1 MNRKMNRKTVLKTM
15 ILVFS
20 SGFGYA
26 QSISPQ
32 SINSSG
38 TSMAQSNGS
47 LSFTVGEL
55 VVLSQTDSDGN
66 TLGGGFTSGATIST
80 ASIQEP
86 NEALLQVKIFPN
98 PTTDL
103 ITVAIQETKLPSVEI
118 EITDINGKVIFKET
132 YAGISNNIGLNTA
145 SWNMGTYFLTLIGNK
160 AEVLGIYKIV
170 KQ

>member
-1 MNRKMNRKTVLKTM
+1 MNTKKSLKTM
-15 ILVFS
+15 IILVFS
-20 SGFGYA
+20 SSFSYA

-32 SINSSG
+32 SVNSSG
-38 TSMAQSNGS
+38 TSMSQSNGS

-66 TLGGGFTSGATIST
+66 TLGGGFTSSATIST

-86 NEALLQVKIFPN
+86 NVAVLNVKVYPN

-103 ITVAIQETKLPSVEI
+103 ITIAIQDTKLSQVGI
-118 EITDINGKVIFKET
+118 EITDINGKVISNEK
-132 YAGISNNIGLNTA
+132 YAGISNNIGINSAAWNT
-145 SWNMGTYFLTLIGNK
+145 GTYFLKLKGDDN
-160 AEVLGIYKIV
+160 EVLGIYNII